1 MISKATERS
10 FKEIWKKAKFNCGT
24 TPKGEGIQYNLVKLF
39 VIACIIQLR
48 TISKK
53 IVLKVKLER
62 AQGECLGIR
71 SRRRT

>member
-53 IVLKVKLER
+53 D
-62 AQGECLGIR
+62 C
-71 SRRRT
+71 S